1 MYVMLLHLH
10 MQFLDRSKMTIEYI
24 DSSNATYSI
33 PYNETDLKY
42 IMAEMTGNLDD
53 TIFEF
58 GFDTVRIKQTNN
70 WIKRWWGNMWSDLV
84 GFGLKQNSKYG
95 DFYMVIDEEHVN
107 QKFVELREI
116 IDRGE
121 YFEN

>member
-1 MYVMLLHLH
+1 
-10 MQFLDRSKMTIEYI
+10 MTIEYI

-33 PYNETDLKY
+33 PYSEADLKY

-58 GFDTVRIKQTNN
+58 GFDTVRIKQTDN
-70 WIKRWWGNMWSDLV
+70 WIKRWWGNVWADLV

-95 DFYMVIDEEHVN
+95 DYYMVIDEEHVN

-121 YFEN
+121 YLED